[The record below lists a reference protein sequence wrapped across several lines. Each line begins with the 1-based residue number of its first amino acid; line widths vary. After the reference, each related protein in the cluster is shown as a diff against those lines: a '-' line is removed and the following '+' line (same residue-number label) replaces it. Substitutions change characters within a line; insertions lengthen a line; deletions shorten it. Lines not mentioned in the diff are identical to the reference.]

1 MFTCRDGALLQPRAQ
16 ARGVGVDE
24 KSRARVRAVA
34 RAVALASMF
43 LLALVP
49 ATGKAEPTPPPTPT
63 PTATGGGDPARS
75 AAHGIGLTAGLG
87 IRSDLVHSGGLDPFS
102 ARDGVP
108 QSALS
113 ISYRFGDTAS
123 PSMAVGFEWDHGAL
137 TGTARGAE
145 TTLTIDRLSLGL
157 EGRLPLVTRLVAFG
171 RVAPGLLRDHA
182 SILDAS
188 APGGAYGGAA
198 SGNLQQTTWV
208 AAGDISGGLAYRFTE
223 FHGGAQ
229 GAPVFGFWLTA
240 EGGYGYAATHDLVL
254 SPHVET
260 QPGRTDEP
268 LRLGQLA
275 FRGAFLRIRLALS
288 F

>member
-16 ARGVGVDE
+16 ARAGVVDV
-24 KSRARVRAVA
+24 KSRARVRAPA
-34 RAVALASMF
+34 RAVALALMP

-49 ATGKAEPTPPPTPT
+49 ATGKAEPTPTPT
-63 PTATGGGDPARS
+63 STDGEPARP
-75 AAHGIGLTAGLG
+75 AAHGVGLTAGLG

-102 ARDGVP
+102 VKDGVP

-113 ISYRFGDTAS
+113 ISYRWGDTTL
-123 PSMAVGFEWDHGAL
+123 PSMAVGFEWDHGVL

-157 EGRLPLVTRLVAFG
+157 EGRLPLATRLVAFG
-171 RVAPGLLRDHA
+171 RVAPGLLRDQA
-182 SILDAS
+182 SLLDAS

-208 AAGDISGGLAYRFTE
+208 AAGDLSGGLAYRFTE

-229 GAPVFGFWLTA
+229 GASVFGFWLTA
-240 EGGYGYAATHDLVL
+240 EGGYGYAAAHDLVL